1 MQPSPRRALLRSGL
15 ALLAALLVLLAVA
28 VPAGAH
34 VSIKPGVA
42 KKGSFS
48 VFSFSVPNERSTA
61 STVELEVTFPTDHPI
76 AFGRDSRPGG
86 GVAVN
91 GDREAGGRG

>member
-1 MQPSPRRALLRSGL
+1 MICGILAQPSTPAPPRAVPPDAAGD
-15 ALLAALLVLLAVA
+15 AEADALAAADGDAAV
-28 VPAGAH
+28 
-34 VSIKPGVA
+34 GVA
-42 KKGSFS
+42 FESDAHDVTS
-48 VFSFSVPNERSTA
+48 SDAAMRVSTTKA
-61 STVELEVTFPTDHPI
+61 TDHPI